1 MIGLGRCLVQLVKI
15 SVQSFLF
22 QLVCTC
28 QLNFCDIYYNI
39 YCSNYNSKINYLQE
53 VAMTDAE
60 FKPVL
65 GIPQYHVLNKQRE
78 RGEITHRS
86 DKKLAKL
93 FERGVT
99 GFRWFCFEKECEGD
113 CDAFIHPEWE
123 KGQDLVVDMSRRA
136 HRREVEEDDAMVDI
150 PGPGTSKLTR
160 PTSQDAIKSEVQRRI
175 RHFRQEVKKHDP
187 THTVYTVITTDN
199 QLFPPEKQSAVAI
212 CTNILEQEDK
222 EMEIPVYTG
231 VNGTEESERYH
242 EDNEASSILKSVRT
256 GRTAIQIGTQVF
268 ATRTLARKEEAL
280 RLVLNLFY
288 IQVIYLS

>member
-1 MIGLGRCLVQLVKI
+1 
-15 SVQSFLF
+15 
-22 QLVCTC
+22 
-28 QLNFCDIYYNI
+28 
-39 YCSNYNSKINYLQE
+39 
-53 VAMTDAE
+53 MTDAE